1 VSSFRA
7 YASDG
12 DGPIAASTDF
22 NSSARAN
29 HLPKVVL
36 LVEDNPGDARL
47 AREAFNATPGA
58 VAERIHLYEASDGAA
73 AMAYLRR
80 EGAPRPDIILID
92 INLPRMSGLELLAE
106 IKEDA
111 DLKVIPVIVLS
122 SSDAPRDLQKSY
134 RLGANCYFKKPSEWD
149 EFVSIAKAIKDFWL
163 IQARLPA
170 SG

>member
-1 VSSFRA
+1 MRRMATALSL
-7 YASDG
+7 G
-12 DGPIAASTDF
+12 QPISIRQREAI
-22 NSSARAN
+22 
-29 HLPKVVL
+29 LPKVVL

-47 AREAFNATPGA
+47 AREALRATPGA
-58 VAERIHLYEASDGAA
+58 VAERIHLYEASDGAT

-80 EGAPRPDIILID
+80 EGSHARAPRPDIILID